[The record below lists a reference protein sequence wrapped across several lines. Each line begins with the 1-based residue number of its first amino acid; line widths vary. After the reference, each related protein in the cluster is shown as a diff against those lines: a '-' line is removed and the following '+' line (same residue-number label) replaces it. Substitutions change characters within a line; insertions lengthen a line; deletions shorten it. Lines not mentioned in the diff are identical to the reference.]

1 MRHKPIIFI
10 NKVHLPKKSLFLAQ
24 IKLLIASINDLTG
37 RKNKPSEETEKK
49 RSLAATLIIQ
59 GLYRCFCSQSHA
71 MSLGVPHRPGA
82 YKSDDENLISTVG
95 FKITMSVV
103 DAMQELGWIHRKLGY
118 RTSDDGGEM
127 TEIRAA
133 GELLEE
139 FQRLGVVW
147 EEMKPLSD
155 VIVLRNYD
163 DQTKKKYKQKPPD
176 SDLVRN
182 ARANLNKLNKFFKR
196 QCICLDINV
205 RSYERLGGEM
215 LYGTKAN
222 MYQYKKES
230 QYPKYLDFTMVQ
242 LRRIFS
248 RDSMKLG
255 GRFYGGWWQ
264 FIPKKYRVFI
274 TINWLPTVEIDY
286 SGLHPYMLYH
296 LEGLEPPEGDMYDI
310 GLWSTDAEK
319 DVKRPIIKEF
329 FNAIINDENGR
340 YVLPKDHKKTLGISS
355 SKLLK
360 LIKEKHAPI
369 AHRFESGYG
378 LTLQYEDSQIAEQV
392 LVDLFSQGIVCL
404 PIHDSF
410 IVQSLERAAL
420 ERAMTKAYKR
430 RFGSAIDM
438 KATFQFDVNS
448 DGKRKYEVQ
457 HPLPVTADERVDHPA
472 LFAMFADSIHAKYVQ
487 SHRLATGRP

>member
-1 MRHKPIIFI
+1 M
-10 NKVHLPKKSLFLAQ
+10 AQ
-24 IKLLIASINDLTG
+24 IRILLTSINELTG
-37 RKNKPSEETEKK
+37 RKNKPSEETERK
-49 RSLAATLIIQ
+49 RLLAATLIIQ
-59 GLYRCFCSQSHA
+59 GLYRCFCSQSHVIG
-71 MSLGVPHRPGA
+71 LGVPHRPSA
-82 YKSDDENLISTVG
+82 YKSGDENLIATVG

-103 DAMQELGWIHRKLGY
+103 DAMHELGWIHRKMGF
-118 RTSDDGGEM
+118 RTSDDGGEV
-127 TEIRAA
+127 TEIRAS
-133 GELLEE
+133 GVLLEE
-139 FQRLGVVW
+139 FKRLGIVW
-147 EEMKPLSD
+147 EQMKPLSD

-163 DQTKKKYKQKPPD
+163 DQTKKKYKQKPPN
-176 SDLVRN
+176 SNLVRK
-182 ARANLNKLNKFFKR
+182 ARANLNRLNKFLN
-196 QCICLDINV
+196 QQAICLDINNE
-205 RSYERLGGEM
+205 SYERLAGEM
-215 LYGTKAN
+215 SNGMQAN
-222 MYQYKKES
+222 RHQFKQES
-230 QYPKYLDFTMVQ
+230 QYPKYLDFSMVQ

-296 LEGLEPPEGDMYDI
+296 LEGLKPPEGDMYDI
-310 GLWSTDAEK
+310 GLWSTNAEK

-340 YVLPKDHKKTLGISS
+340 YVLPKEHKKILGISS

-360 LIKEKHAPI
+360 LIKEKHASI

-392 LVDLFSQGIVCL
+392 LMDLFSQGIVCL

-410 IVQSLERAAL
+410 IVQSTQRAKL
-420 ERAMTKAYKR
+420 ERAMTKAYKQ
-430 RFGSAIDM
+430 RFGSAVDM
-438 KATFQFDVNS
+438 KATFQFDEDS
-448 DGKRKYEVQ
+448 DGKRKYAVQ
-457 HPLPVTADERVDHPA
+457 NPLPFTAEGRVDHPA
-472 LFAMFADSIHAKYVQ
+472 LFAMFADSIHGKYVQ